1 MKLHRVRK
9 IESVNPKENSDP
21 IFFLEIKKDSWIPVE
36 PFKRGKGLHQ
46 AIHENFD
53 IPEKIDGMTSFP
65 MTYHTRSF
73 NIGLIENWS
82 ECKPIN
88 E

>member
-1 MKLHRVRK
+1 MKKHRVRK
-9 IESVNPKENSDP
+9 TQEEKP
-21 IFFLEIKKDSWIPVE
+21 IYFIEIKKDSWIPVE
-36 PFKRGKGLHQ
+36 PFKREQGLHN

-53 IPEKIDGMTSFP
+53 IPEKIETGISFP

-73 NIGLIENWS
+73 NIGLIKNWV
-82 ECKPIN
+82 ECEPIN